1 MKYPR
6 DWGILLLG
14 DELNVGEGDL
24 GLGVAELVE
33 GDDDVGVGALTA
45 EVALETDKG
54 PAENADPVAQVEGTV
69 DEGDGLGGIAQHV
82 LQALDLRIGD
92 DGIPTVSC
100 NGGLGRLVDQE
111 LIDRWVDMEHVESLL
126 GQDAHK
132 DLGGDDDALG
142 HALRAVL
149 IDMEL
154 FLTGHI
160 GFDALTQE
168 AVADDPL
175 HRGTHIDHVPKGP
188 RRYASGRGRVQRG
201 RSQAVIV

>member
-1 MKYPR
+1 M
-6 DWGILLLG
+6 LLG
-14 DELNVGEGDL
+14 DELDVGEGNL
-24 GLGVAELVE
+24 GLSVAELVE
-33 GDDDVGVGALTA
+33 GDDDVGVGALA
-45 EVALETDKG
+45 EEVALETDKG
-54 PAENADPVAQVEGTV
+54 AAENPDTVALVKGTV

-92 DGIPTVSC
+92 DSIPTVSC
-100 NGGLGRLVDQE
+100 NRGLGSLVDQE
-111 LIDRWVDMEHVESLL
+111 LIDRRVDMEHIESLL
-126 GQDAHK
+126 GQDTHK

-149 IDMEL
+149 IDMQL

-160 GFDALTQE
+160 GLDALIQE
-168 AVADDPL
+168 PVADDTL
-175 HRGTHIDHVPKGP
+175 HRGTYIDHVPKGT